1 MPWPTA
7 PDGRERTTIMT
18 ISTRTTPTV
27 QSTVP
32 PTATAPAGP
41 LAPTGPIGRIIA
53 FSMACA
59 VLGAAALTFL
69 VLPSASEARIVG
81 AALVAF
87 AAGWL
92 MLAVLTTRRTTR
104 PQTWAI
110 VPARLMAAAGGVLLV
125 TNPGESTLSRL
136 AWVWAPT
143 LVVLAVWVG
152 WRTRRGV
159 PGRARLLMYPVILAL
174 LLTGLGG
181 LYEAAVRVPAEA
193 AGPMPGRLVDVGGYR
208 LHLSCAGTGSPTVVL
223 LNGLGETS
231 SQWAR
236 VHPAIAAETRVCAY
250 DRAGQGW
257 SEDSSNPADGT
268 HAATDLKR
276 LLSAAGES
284 GPFVLAGHSIGGVHA
299 LTYSHL
305 YPQDVAGVVL
315 LDSASPHQ
323 AQLVTAFNGEYQ
335 LMRRLLAPAPTVF
348 RSGIGHLLK
357 VAVPPALP
365 GVAGEQASTFAYSP
379 RGMAG
384 MRAEQAALPE
394 TFGQAQ
400 ALTTLG
406 TTPLVV
412 LTAQDNVDGKPG
424 WGAAQDQLAALST
437 NVRHTTAD
445 VDHMAFLHDSDG
457 SAVSVTGIRDVVTAV
472 RTDAALSGR

>member
-1 MPWPTA
+1 
-7 PDGRERTTIMT
+7 MT
-18 ISTRTTPTV
+18 SSTRTAPTV
-27 QSTVP
+27 QNTVP
-32 PTATAPAGP
+32 PTATTLTGP
-41 LAPTGPIGRIIA
+41 LGRIIA
-53 FSMACA
+53 LSMATGA
-59 VLGAAALTFL
+59 LGAAALTFL
-69 VLPSASEARIVG
+69 VLPSAAEARIVG

-87 AAGWL
+87 AAGWVV
-92 MLAVLTTRRTTR
+92 LAVLAARRTTR
-104 PQTWAI
+104 PQPWTM
-110 VPARLMAAAGGVLLV
+110 VPAGLMAAAGGALLV
-125 TNPGESTLSRL
+125 TNPGEPTLGRL

-143 LVVLAVWVG
+143 MVALALWMG
-152 WRTRRGV
+152 WRTRLGV
-159 PGRARLLMYPVILAL
+159 PGRARLLMYPVILGML
-174 LLTGLGG
+174 LAGLGG
-181 LYEAAVRVPAEA
+181 LYEAAAKAPASA

-231 SQWAR
+231 SQWALLQ
-236 VHPAIAAETRVCAY
+236 PAIAAEARVCSY

-257 SEDSSNPADGT
+257 SEDSTNPADGT
-268 HAATDLKR
+268 HAATDLER

-299 LTYSHL
+299 LTYTHL
-305 YPQDVAGVVL
+305 YPEDVAGVVL

-323 AQLVTAFNGEYQ
+323 AQLVTSFNGEYQ

-348 RSGIGHLLK
+348 RFGIGHLLRA
-357 VAVPPALP
+357 AVSPALP
-365 GVAGEQASTFAYSP
+365 GAAGEQASTFATSP

-384 MRAEQAALPE
+384 MRAEQAALPD
-394 TFGQAQ
+394 TFRQAQ

-424 WGAAQDQLAALST
+424 WGTAQEQLAALSADT
-437 NVRHTTAD
+437 RHTIAN

-457 SAVSVTGIRDVVTAV
+457 ASLSVTGIRDVVTAV
-472 RTDAALSGR
+472 RTHTPLSGR